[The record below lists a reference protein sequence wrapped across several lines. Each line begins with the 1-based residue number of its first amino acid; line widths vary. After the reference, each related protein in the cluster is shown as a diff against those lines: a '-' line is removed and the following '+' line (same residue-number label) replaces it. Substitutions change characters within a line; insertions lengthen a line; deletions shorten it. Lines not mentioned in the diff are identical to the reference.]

1 MASSKLVQKSVCF
14 LLFLQEVP
22 EESIEEKRETESET
36 EEKKGEEQTEEQKE
50 DSEKVDEQQIPEEQE
65 EKTEEPSLK
74 PKHRRSFN
82 LFKRR
87 KTDKKAEKDEEKG
100 EEKQD
105 TGEETH
111 ESDKKEETPAEGTDS
126 HEEVHLQNGKDDEE
140 HEAKEDEKVDEESE
154 LDRKPKT
161 RRSFNLRFRKRPKSV
176 ASADKETED
185 DGEET
190 GLSRQDPVRHSYHAG
205 DLTAREA
212 SKPRKQKFCARMF
225 KFSIA
230 GEQALHLGNI
240 VKSRQA
246 APRHFSFLS
255 RGSLL
260 LPKQDDLLAG

>member
-1 MASSKLVQKSVCF
+1 M
-14 LLFLQEVP
+14 
-22 EESIEEKRETESET
+22 
-36 EEKKGEEQTEEQKE
+36 
-50 DSEKVDEQQIPEEQE
+50 PEEQE

-100 EEKQD
+100 EEKEE
-105 TGEETH
+105 TGEETQ
-111 ESDKKEETPAEGTDS
+111 ESDKKEETPAEGIES

-140 HEAKEDEKVDEESE
+140 HETKDEEKVEEESE

-161 RRSFNLRFRKRPKSV
+161 RRSFNLRFRKRPKSM

-205 DLTAREA
+205 DLTAPEA
-212 SKPRKQKFCARMF
+212 SKPSKWKFCVRMF
-225 KFSIA
+225 KFSDH
-230 GEQALHLGNI
+230 HLRRLEGTL
-240 VKSRQA
+240 SRYFLLFFYGCVCGLLSSLMSEHTRRHVA
-246 APRHFSFLS
+246 APS
-255 RGSLL
+255 RGDNSLL
-260 LPKQDDLLAG
+260 VYGSGDKLLQYRCNRS